1 MKKKAVMIKD
11 FFSADGAVHVNEVVK
26 VVGESNDYYRI
37 ESQMGKLYTI
47 PKHIIKFIPW
57 LILFFFVY

>member
-1 MKKKAVMIKD
+1 MKKKAVMVKD
-11 FFSADGAVHVNEVVK
+11 FFSADGAVHVNEVIK

-47 PKHIIKFIPW
+47 PKHIIKFIP
-57 LILFFFVY
+57 